1 MRTKALLLAAA
12 LTAAGIASY
21 AQSNVYSV
29 NVVGYVNVTV
39 PANQYAL
46 IANPLN
52 STNNT
57 LGSLIPIPPPSTT
70 FYKYTTG
77 SGYTIYTFD
86 EFDLSWNPA
95 PVVTL
100 NPGEGGFIRNPD
112 ASPMTITFVGEVLQG
127 SLTNNLP
134 AGYAIRS
141 SKVPQAG
148 PVTSTLGLQP
158 DASDTLYKYV
168 PGSGYS
174 IYTFDEF
181 DLSWTPSEPS
191 LNVGES
197 FFSFKGAGKDWVRNF
212 TVP

>member
-52 STNNT
+52 ATNNT
-57 LGSLIPIPPPSTT
+57 IGSLLQNPAIPAGTV
-70 FYKYTTG
+70 FYKYAG
-77 SGYTIYTFD
+77 GYSAYVMD
-86 EFDLSWNPA
+86 EFDLSWTPDA
-95 PVVTL
+95 AATL
-100 NPGEGGFIRNPD
+100 NPGEGGFVKNNTGTPL
-112 ASPMTITFVGEVLQG
+112 TVTFVGEVLQG
-127 SLTNNLP
+127 SLTNAVP
-134 AGYAIRS
+134 SGYAIRS

-148 PVTSTLGLQP
+148 AITTVLGFP
-158 DASDTLYKYV
+158 GAPGDIAYKYS
-168 PGSGYS
+168 GGYS
-174 IYTFDEF
+174 AFVYDEF
-181 DLSWTPSEPS
+181 DLSWTPSEPVI
-191 LNVGES
+191 NVGEA
-197 FFSFKGAGKDWVRNF
+197 FFSFKGASVDWVRNF